1 MKNSIILLVFL
12 TGFSSSHF
20 GQPTEKKIIKIE
32 KRYIHPK
39 SKYLAFSAGW
49 GFTSIL
55 TKDPNDFLTEGLQ
68 FRHNTRLPNIMYE
81 HGIKHNIFAE
91 TGYSRTRQGVF
102 FSSVAGSAYSGLYFA
117 NDIHLGV
124 GYRLIAK
131 NNNLNFINFHSGI
144 FLGFANIKESSLQST
159 FGRNETDPITNEQYS
174 VSATI
179 TNFNSVAI
187 GPYVGISKEFRMSKE
202 VRFFAKYIQRFGV
215 SSIMSGTF
223 TLSSDEIDFVEEPA
237 TFKVTGGGAFVTF
250 GLKIGLLNKMLK

>member
-1 MKNSIILLVFL
+1 
-12 TGFSSSHF
+12 
-20 GQPTEKKIIKIE
+20 
-32 KRYIHPK
+32 
-39 SKYLAFSAGW
+39 
-49 GFTSIL
+49 
-55 TKDPNDFLTEGLQ
+55 
-68 FRHNTRLPNIMYE
+68 MYE

-91 TGYSRTRQGVF
+91 IGYSRTRQGVF

-144 FLGFANIKESSLQST
+144 FLGFANIKESSLQSS
-159 FGRNETDPITNEQYS
+159 FGRNETDPITNKQYS